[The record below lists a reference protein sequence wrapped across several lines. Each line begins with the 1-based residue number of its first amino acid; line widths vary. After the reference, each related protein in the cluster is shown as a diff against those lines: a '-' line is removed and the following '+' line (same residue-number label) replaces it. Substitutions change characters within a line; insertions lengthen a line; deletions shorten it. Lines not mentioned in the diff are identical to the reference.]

1 MALRNTPLML
11 DELQK
16 QKDRAG
22 AIALLAEAFDML
34 EEDLDKETFFAAV
47 RRTYW
52 DSPETSPVRP
62 LMQSL
67 IGKLD
72 F

>member
-1 MALRNTPLML
+1 LML
-11 DELQK
+11 TVLKAVPTQAE
-16 QKDRAG
+16 
-22 AIALLAEAFDML
+22 AIALMAEGFDML
-34 EEDLDKETFFAAV
+34 EEDFEKERFFAAV
-47 RRTYW
+47 RRQYW
-52 DSPETSPVRP
+52 SASAQSADRR